1 MIPPLKSKEC
11 ILLGANDVD
20 ESLGNPDAPDD
31 NFVLPEMENVM
42 LLVI

>member
-20 ESLGNPDAPDD
+20 ESLGNPNAPDE
-31 NFVLPEMENVM
+31 NFVLPEMEKVM
-42 LLVI
+42 LLVM